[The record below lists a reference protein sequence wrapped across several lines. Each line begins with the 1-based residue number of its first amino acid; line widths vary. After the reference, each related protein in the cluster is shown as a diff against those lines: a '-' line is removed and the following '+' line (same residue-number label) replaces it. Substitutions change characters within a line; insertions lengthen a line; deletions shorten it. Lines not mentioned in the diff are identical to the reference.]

1 MSFGKRTIGLV
12 RVSTILQ
19 TEENGGTSIQL
30 QTEKLKQYADLHDL
44 ELNDVIVDVASGG
57 LETRDGVEKLKEM
70 IERKEV
76 DKVLIYNVS
85 RAFRSMVHF
94 TTFYEY
100 LKKNNVEL
108 ISVCEGLRSSRK
120 EHQMIFGIMC
130 SVAAFEKDTINFRLH
145 NGRKTKVRN
154 GERGFGGRLPF
165 GYKRFNGN
173 VITDS
178 NADIV
183 KYIFKKTNQLNK
195 RNITKTKKTQTLL
208 KLLKDRG
215 FTYNG
220 KDFKNW
226 NIRTILNN
234 PFYVGE
240 MNYSGINTTH
250 NYEKIIS
257 KRMFNQV

>member
-30 QTEKLKQYADLHDL
+30 QTEKLNQYADLHDL

-154 GERGFGGRLPF
+154 NERGFGGRIPF
-165 GYKRFNGN
+165 GYKRIDGDL
-173 VITDS
+173 VTDT
-178 NADIV
+178 NAEIV

-195 RNITKTKKTQTLL
+195 RNLTKTKKTQTLL
-208 KLLKDRG
+208 KLIKDKG
-215 FTYNG
+215 FTFNG

-226 NIRTILNN
+226 NIKNILTN
-234 PFYVGE
+234 PFYVGDL
-240 MNYSGINTTH
+240 NYSGIQTTH
-250 NYEKIIS
+250 KYERIIS
-257 KRMFNQV
+257 RRLFNQV

>member
-1 MSFGKRTIGLV
+1 MNKTIAIV

-19 TEENGGTSIQL
+19 TEDNGGTSIQL
-30 QTEKLKQYADLHDL
+30 QTEKLKQYSHLHDL
-44 ELNDVIVDVASGG
+44 DLKETIVDVASGG
-57 LETRDGVEKLKEM
+57 LETRDGIEKLKEM

-85 RAFRSMVHF
+85 RAFRSILHF
-94 TTFYEY
+94 ANFYEY

-120 EHQMIFGIMC
+120 EHQMIFGIFI
-130 SVAAFEKDTINFRLH
+130 SVAAYDKDNINFRLH

-154 GERGFGGRLPF
+154 NERGFGGRIPF
-165 GYKRFNGN
+165 GYKRIDGDL
-173 VITDS
+173 VTDT
-178 NADIV
+178 NAEIV

-195 RNITKTKKTQTLL
+195 RNLTKTKKTQTLL